1 MHLERCNAII
11 IIVVTAVL
19 KYKLHK
25 NIFSSFHIV
34 KSLKGLVHIVLLL
47 STGINNEL
55 INK

>member
-1 MHLERCNAII
+1 MHLERGNAII